1 MYFLNEREN
10 IFTLWKFEPF
20 SNEQTCVGQLKK
32 KRFRA
37 FSDECKKKKKKR
49 IKDSGSFVLDVL
61 SFDLLGKQSYFDL
74 V

>member
-32 KRFRA
+32 KKVSGIFRRMQ
-37 FSDECKKKKKKR
+37 KKKKKKE
-49 IKDSGSFVLDVL
+49 
-61 SFDLLGKQSYFDL
+61 
-74 V
+74 